1 MNFQTTKSEI
11 TMTVQE
17 TSIPQEINREV
28 LVQRARDMVP
38 YLAEQAPRAQ
48 AERKVPEETVAK
60 MHEAGFF
67 RVLQPKRWGGY
78 EMDPQV
84 FFDIQMT
91 LAEGCMSTA
100 WIYGVIAVHNWQI
113 ALFDLKAQE
122 DVWKDNTSVLIASS
136 YMPVGKVT
144 PVEGGFKF
152 SGRWAFS
159 SGCDHC
165 DWVFLGGVVPPT
177 ADNPNPDY
185 RTFLVPRSDFE
196 VLDTWHTFG
205 LQGTGSNDIVVEDA
219 FVPDHRTHSSL
230 DGFNGT
236 NPGIDSHNIP
246 LYKIPFGQL
255 FPRAVSGST
264 IGATQGAINAY
275 LKVAS
280 KRVGTND
287 GSKTAED
294 PYAQM
299 AVARAQAL
307 VDQLKMKLYSN
318 MDQLMS
324 DAVEGKDT
332 EMQTRIQYR
341 YESAAV
347 PEACLNEVL
356 ELQKMCGGRAIFT
369 DSPLQRFVLDIL
381 AGRAHVANNPYKFG
395 QNYGGVQLGLES
407 TDTFL

>member
-1 MNFQTTKSEI
+1 MTALEKDLQHNI
-11 TMTVQE
+11 TPE
-17 TSIPQEINREV
+17 L

-38 YLAEQAPRAQ
+38 YLKDAASRHEADRVIA
-48 AERKVPEETVAK
+48 KETVA
-60 MHEAGFF
+60 MMQDAGFF

-78 EMDPQV
+78 EMDPHV
-84 FFDIQMT
+84 FFEIQMT

-122 DVWKDNTSVLIASS
+122 DIWRDDTTVLIASS

-144 PVEGGFKF
+144 PVEGGFRF

-185 RTFLVPRSDFE
+185 RTFLVPRSDFK

-205 LQGTGSNDIVVEDA
+205 LKGTGSNDIVVEDV
-219 FVPDHRTHSSL
+219 FVPEYRTHSSL
-230 DGFNGT
+230 DGFRGT
-236 NPGIDSHNIP
+236 NPGIDSKTIA

-264 IGATQGAINAY
+264 LGATQGAINAY
-275 LKVAS
+275 RDIAS
-280 KRVGTND
+280 KRIGSNS

-294 PYAQM
+294 PHAQI

-307 VDQLKMKLYSN
+307 VDQLKQRLYTIF
-318 MDQLMS
+318 DELMR
-324 DAVEGKDT
+324 DARAGKPTDLNK
-332 EMQTRIQYR
+332 RIQFR

-347 PEACLNEVL
+347 PEQCLAEVL
-356 ELQKMCGGRAIFT
+356 EMQKMCGGRAIFT
-369 DSPLQRFVLDIL
+369 DSPLQRFALDIL
-381 AGRAHVANNPYKFG
+381 AGRAHVANNPYPFAR
-395 QNYGGVQLGLES
+395 NYGGVQLGLDS
-407 TDTFL
+407 TDFFL

>member
-1 MNFQTTKSEI
+1 
-11 TMTVQE
+11 MTAHEKDLQDNV
-17 TSIPQEINREV
+17 SAEV
-28 LVQRARDMVP
+28 LVQRAREMVP
-38 YLAEQAPRAQ
+38 YLQEMAPRHEADRVI
-48 AERKVPEETVAK
+48 AKETVAK
-60 MHEAGFF
+60 MQEAGFF

-84 FFDIQMT
+84 FFDIQTT

-122 DVWKDNTSVLIASS
+122 DIWKDDTSVLIASS
-136 YMPVGKVT
+136 YMPVGKVE

-177 ADNPNPDY
+177 EANPNPDY
-185 RTFLVPRSDFE
+185 RTFLVPRSDFK
-196 VLDTWHTFG
+196 VIDTWHTFG
-205 LQGTGSNDIVVEDA
+205 LKGTGSNDIVVENA
-219 FVPDHRTHSSL
+219 FVPEYRTHSSL
-230 DGFNGT
+230 DGFRGT
-236 NPGIDSHNIP
+236 NPGIDSKTIP
-246 LYKIPFGQL
+246 LYMIPFGQL

-275 LKVAS
+275 RDVAS
-280 KRVGTND
+280 KRIGTNT

-294 PYAQM
+294 PHAQM

-307 VDQLKMKLYSN
+307 VDQLKLRLKDIF
-318 MDQLMS
+318 DQLMT
-324 DAVEGKDT
+324 DARAGQPTDMTK
-332 EMQTRIQYR
+332 RIQYR

-347 PEACLNEVL
+347 PEQCLAEVL

-369 DSPLQRFVLDIL
+369 NSPLQRFVLDIL
-381 AGRAHVANNPYKFG
+381 AGRAHVANNPYQFG
-395 QNYGGVQLGLES
+395 RNYGGVQLGLES
-407 TDTFL
+407 TDFFL

>member
-1 MNFQTTKSEI
+1 MTAQESSIQQEVTPEI
-11 TMTVQE
+11 
-17 TSIPQEINREV
+17 

-38 YLAEQAPRAQ
+38 YLAETAPQAE
-48 AERKVPEETVAK
+48 AERKVPEATIAK

-84 FFDIQMT
+84 FFDVQMT

-122 DVWKDNTSVLIASS
+122 DIWKDDTSVLIASS
-136 YMPVGKVT
+136 YMPVGKVV

-165 DWVFLGGVVPPT
+165 EWVFLGGVVPPT
-177 ADNPNPDY
+177 ESNPNPDY
-185 RTFLVPRSDFE
+185 RTFLVPRSDFK

-205 LQGTGSNDIVVEDA
+205 LKGTGSNDIVVEDA
-219 FVPDHRTHSSL
+219 FVPDYRTHSSL
-230 DGFNGT
+230 DGFQGT
-236 NPGIDSHNIP
+236 NPGIDSKSVP
-246 LYKIPFGQL
+246 LYQIPFGQL

-264 IGATQGAINAY
+264 IGAAQGAINAY

-280 KRVGTND
+280 KRVGSNT

-294 PYAQM
+294 PQAQM
-299 AVARAQAL
+299 SVARAQAL
-307 VDQLKMKLYSN
+307 VDSLKLTLKN
-318 MDQLMS
+318 NFAVLMENARKGEAT
-324 DAVEGKDT
+324 DIN
-332 EMQTRIQYR
+332 TRIQYR
-341 YESAAV
+341 FESAQV
-347 PEACLNEVL
+347 PEQCLQEVL

-369 DSPLQRFVLDIL
+369 NSPLQRFTLDIL
-381 AGRAHVANNPYKFG
+381 AGRAHVANNPYQFG
-395 QNYGGVQLGLES
+395 RNYGGVQLGLENG
-407 TDTFL
+407 DIFL

>member
-1 MNFQTTKSEI
+1 
-11 TMTVQE
+11 MTAQVKDPNAV
-17 TSIPQEINREV
+17 SAEV
-28 LVQRARDMVP
+28 LIQRARDMIP
-38 YLAEQAPRAQ
+38 YLAENAAK
-48 AERKVPEETVAK
+48 AETDRKVPVETVQK
-60 MHEAGFF
+60 MQEAGFF

-84 FFDIQMT
+84 FFEIQMA

-122 DVWKDNTSVLIASS
+122 DVWSKDTSVLIASS
-136 YMPVGKVT
+136 YMPVGKIT

-177 ADNPNPDY
+177 EKNPAPDY
-185 RTFLVPRSDFE
+185 RTFLVPRSDFK

-205 LQGTGSNDIVVEDA
+205 LKGTGSNDIVVEDA
-219 FVPDHRTHSSL
+219 FVPEYRTHSSL
-230 DGFNGT
+230 DGFRGT
-236 NPGIDSHNIP
+236 NPGIDSKTVP
-246 LYKIPFGQL
+246 LYQIPFGQL

-275 LKVAS
+275 REVAS
-280 KRVGTND
+280 KRIGTNT

-294 PYAQM
+294 PHAQM
-299 AVARAQAL
+299 AVARAQSL
-307 VDQLKMKLYSN
+307 VDQLKLRLFATF
-318 MDQLMS
+318 DELMACARRGEAA
-324 DAVEGKDT
+324 DLTK
-332 EMQTRIQYR
+332 RIQFR

-347 PEACLNEVL
+347 PEACLAEVL

-369 DSPLQRFVLDIL
+369 SSKLQRFVLDIL
-381 AGRAHVANNPYKFG
+381 AGRAHVANNPYQFG
-395 QNYGGVQLGLES
+395 RNYGGVQLGLES
-407 TDTFL
+407 TDIFL

>member
-1 MNFQTTKSEI
+1 
-11 TMTVQE
+11 MTAQE
-17 TSIPQEINREV
+17 QSLQDVTPELII
-28 LVQRARDMVP
+28 QRARDMIP
-38 YLAEQAPRAQ
+38 FLQEQAPHAQ
-48 AERKVPEETVAK
+48 AERKSPDATIAK
-60 MHEAGFF
+60 MHDAGFF

-84 FFDIQMT
+84 FFEVQMA

-113 ALFDLKAQE
+113 ALFDLQAQE
-122 DVWKDNTSVLIASS
+122 DVWRDDTSVLIASS
-136 YMPVGKVT
+136 YMPVGKVE
-144 PVEGGFKF
+144 PVDGGFKF

-185 RTFLVPRSDFE
+185 RTFLVPRGDFK
-196 VLDTWHTFG
+196 VMDTWHTFG

-219 FVPDHRTHSSL
+219 FVPDYRTHSSL
-230 DGFNGT
+230 DGFRGT
-236 NPGIDSHNIP
+236 NPGIDSREIS

-255 FPRAVSGST
+255 FPRAVSTST

-275 LKVAS
+275 RDVAS
-280 KRVGTND
+280 KRVGTNS

-294 PYAQM
+294 PQAQM

-307 VDQLKMKLYSN
+307 VDQLKLRLMQTY
-318 MDQLMS
+318 DQLMA
-324 DAVEGKDT
+324 DARQGQPTDLNL
-332 EMQTRIQYR
+332 RIQYR

-347 PEACLNEVL
+347 PEACLAEVL

-369 DSPLQRFVLDIL
+369 NSPLQRFVLDIL
-381 AGRAHVANNPYKFG
+381 AGRAHVANNPYQYG
-395 QNYGGVQLGLES
+395 RNYGAIQLGLDN
-407 TDTFL
+407 TDFFL

>member
-1 MNFQTTKSEI
+1 
-11 TMTVQE
+11 MTAQVKGPDTE
-17 TSIPQEINREV
+17 ATADLLI
-28 LVQRARDMVP
+28 QRARDMVP
-38 YLAEQAPRAQ
+38 YLADRAAQ
-48 AERKVPEETVAK
+48 TESDRRVSEEAVAMMK
-60 MHEAGFF
+60 EAGFF

-78 EMDPQV
+78 QMDPQV

-122 DVWKDNTSVLIASS
+122 DIWRDDTSVLIASS
-136 YMPVGKVT
+136 YMPVGKVI

-165 DWVFLGGVVPPT
+165 DWVFLGGVVPSSDT
-177 ADNPNPDY
+177 NPAPDY
-185 RTFLVPRSDFE
+185 RTFLVPKKDFKI
-196 VLDTWHTFG
+196 LDTWHTFG
-205 LQGTGSNDIVVEDA
+205 LRGTGSNDILVEDA
-219 FVPDHRTHSSL
+219 FVPEYRTHSSL
-230 DGFNGT
+230 DGFRGT
-236 NPGIDSHNIP
+236 NPGVDSKTVP
-246 LYKIPFGQL
+246 LYQIPFGQL

-275 LKVAS
+275 REVAS
-280 KRVGTND
+280 KRIGTNT

-294 PYAQM
+294 PHAQM

-307 VDQLKMKLYSN
+307 VDALKLRLRN
-318 MDQLMS
+318 IFDELMEN
-324 DAVEGKDT
+324 ARCGH
-332 EMQTRIQYR
+332 QTDMTKRIQFR

-347 PEACLNEVL
+347 PEQCLAEVL

-369 DSPLQRFVLDIL
+369 DAPLQRFVLDIL
-381 AGRAHVANNPYKFG
+381 AGRAHVANNPYQFG
-395 QNYGGVQLGLES
+395 RNYGGVQLGLES
-407 TDTFL
+407 TDFFL

>member
-1 MNFQTTKSEI
+1 MTAQAKDLKSDV
-11 TMTVQE
+11 TA
-17 TSIPQEINREV
+17 EV
-28 LVQRARDMVP
+28 LVQRAREMIP
-38 YLAEQAPRAQ
+38 YLAANAAK
-48 AERKVPEETVAK
+48 AEADRKVPEETVKK
-60 MHEAGFF
+60 MQEAGFF

-84 FFDIQMT
+84 FFQIQLA

-122 DVWKDNTSVLIASS
+122 DVWSKDTSVLIASS

-177 ADNPNPDY
+177 EANPVPDY
-185 RTFLVPRSDFE
+185 RTFLVPRSDFK

-205 LQGTGSNDIVVEDA
+205 LKGTGSNDIVVEDA
-219 FVPDHRTHSSL
+219 FVPEYRTHSSL
-230 DGFNGT
+230 DGFRGT
-236 NPGIDSHNIP
+236 NPGIDSKTVP
-246 LYKIPFGQL
+246 LYQIPFGQL

-275 LKVAS
+275 RDVAS
-280 KRVGTND
+280 KRVGTNT

-294 PYAQM
+294 PHAQV
-299 AVARAQAL
+299 AVARAQSL
-307 VDQLKMKLYSN
+307 VDQLKLRLFSIF
-318 MDQLMS
+318 DELMENARKGVPT
-324 DAVEGKDT
+324 DLTK
-332 EMQTRIQYR
+332 RIQFR

-347 PEACLNEVL
+347 PEACLAEVL

-369 DSPLQRFVLDIL
+369 NSPLQRFVLDIL
-381 AGRAHVANNPYKFG
+381 AGRAHVANNPYQFG
-395 QNYGGVQLGLES
+395 RNYGGVQLGLES
-407 TDTFL
+407 TDFFL

>member
-1 MNFQTTKSEI
+1 
-11 TMTVQE
+11 MTAQE
-17 TSIPQEINREV
+17 HSLQDVTPELII
-28 LVQRARDMVP
+28 QRAKDMIP
-38 YLAEQAPRAQ
+38 YLQEQAPRAQ
-48 AERKVPEETVAK
+48 AERKIPDETVAK
-60 MHEAGFF
+60 MQEAGFF

-78 EMDPQV
+78 QMDPQV
-84 FFDIQMT
+84 FFEVQMA

-113 ALFDLKAQE
+113 ALFDLQAQE
-122 DVWKDNTSVLIASS
+122 DVWSEDTSVLIASS
-136 YMPVGKVT
+136 YMPVGKVE
-144 PVEGGFKF
+144 PVDGGFKF

-185 RTFLVPRSDFE
+185 RTFLVPRGDFK

-219 FVPDHRTHSSL
+219 FVPEYRTHSSL
-230 DGFNGT
+230 DGFRGT
-236 NPGIDSHNIP
+236 NPGIDSKEVP

-255 FPRAVSGST
+255 FPRAVSSST

-275 LKVAS
+275 RDVAS
-280 KRVGTND
+280 KRVGTNS

-294 PYAQM
+294 PHAQM

-307 VDQLKMKLYSN
+307 VDQLKLR
-318 MDQLMS
+318 LMQS
-324 DAVEGKDT
+324 FDHLMADANAGVPTDIN
-332 EMQTRIQYR
+332 QRIQYR
-341 YESAAV
+341 YESSAV
-347 PEACLNEVL
+347 PEACLAEVL

-369 DSPLQRFVLDIL
+369 NSPLQRFVLDIL
-381 AGRAHVANNPYKFG
+381 AGRAHVANNPYQFG
-395 QNYGGVQLGLES
+395 RNYGAVQLGLENS
-407 TDTFL
+407 DFFL

>member
-1 MNFQTTKSEI
+1 
-11 TMTVQE
+11 MTAQE
-17 TSIPQEINREV
+17 SSIQQEVTHET
-28 LVQRARDMVP
+28 LLQRARDMVP
-38 YLAEQAPRAQ
+38 YLAETAAQ
-48 AERKVPEETVAK
+48 AETERKVPEATIAK

-84 FFDIQMT
+84 FFDVQMT

-122 DVWKDNTSVLIASS
+122 DIWKDDTSVLIASS
-136 YMPVGKVT
+136 YMPVGKVV

-165 DWVFLGGVVPPT
+165 EWVFLGGVVPPT
-177 ADNPNPDY
+177 ESNPNPDY
-185 RTFLVPRSDFE
+185 RTFLVPRSDLK
-196 VLDTWHTFG
+196 VVDTWHTFG
-205 LQGTGSNDIVVEDA
+205 LKGTGSNDIVVEDA
-219 FVPDHRTHSSL
+219 FVPDYRTHSSL
-230 DGFNGT
+230 DGFQGT
-236 NPGIDSHNIP
+236 NPGIDSKTIP
-246 LYKIPFGQL
+246 LYQIPFGQL

-275 LKVAS
+275 RKVAS
-280 KRVGTND
+280 KRIGSNT

-294 PYAQM
+294 PHAQM

-307 VDQLKMKLYSN
+307 VDSLKLTLKNSFA
-318 MDQLMS
+318 QLMS
-324 DAVEGKDT
+324 DARKGESTD
-332 EMQTRIQYR
+332 MNTRIQYR
-341 YESAAV
+341 FESAQV
-347 PEACLNEVL
+347 PEQCLQEVL

-369 DSPLQRFVLDIL
+369 NSPLQRFTLDIL
-381 AGRAHVANNPYKFG
+381 AGRAHVANNPYQFG
-395 QNYGGVQLGLES
+395 KNFGGVQLGLENA
-407 TDTFL
+407 DIFL

>member
-1 MNFQTTKSEI
+1 MTAQAKDLNAEI
-11 TMTVQE
+11 TAEML
-17 TSIPQEINREV
+17 I
-28 LVQRARDMVP
+28 QRARDMIP
-38 YLAEQAPRAQ
+38 YLAANAAK
-48 AERKVPEETVAK
+48 AETDRKIPEETVKK
-60 MHEAGFF
+60 MQEAGFF

-78 EMDPQV
+78 QMDPQV
-84 FFDIQMT
+84 FFEIQMA

-113 ALFDLKAQE
+113 ALFDIKAQE
-122 DVWKDNTSVLIASS
+122 DIWKNDTSVLIASS

-177 ADNPNPDY
+177 EQNPAPDY
-185 RTFLVPRSDFE
+185 RTFLVPRGDFK

-205 LQGTGSNDIVVEDA
+205 LKGTGSNDIVVEDV
-219 FVPDHRTHSSL
+219 FVPEYRTHSSL
-230 DGFNGT
+230 DGFRGT
-236 NPGIDSHNIP
+236 NPGIDSKTVP
-246 LYKIPFGQL
+246 LYQIPFGQL

-275 LKVAS
+275 RDVAS
-280 KRVGTND
+280 KRVGTNT

-294 PYAQM
+294 PHAQM
-299 AVARAQAL
+299 AVARAQSL
-307 VDQLKMKLYSN
+307 VDTLKLRLFSIF
-318 MDQLMS
+318 DELMENARKGVPT
-324 DAVEGKDT
+324 DMTK
-332 EMQTRIQYR
+332 RIQFR

-347 PEACLNEVL
+347 PEACLAEVL

-369 DSPLQRFVLDIL
+369 NSPLQRFVLDIL
-381 AGRAHVANNPYKFG
+381 AGRAHVANNPYQFG
-395 QNYGGVQLGLES
+395 RNYGGVQLGLES
-407 TDTFL
+407 TDFFL

>member
-1 MNFQTTKSEI
+1 
-11 TMTVQE
+11 MTAQE
-17 TSIPQEINREV
+17 QSLQDVTPELII
-28 LVQRARDMVP
+28 QRARDMIP
-38 YLAEQAPRAQ
+38 FLQEQAPHAQ
-48 AERKVPEETVAK
+48 AERKIPDATIAK
-60 MHEAGFF
+60 MHDAGFF

-84 FFDIQMT
+84 FFEVQMA

-113 ALFDLKAQE
+113 ALFDLQAQE
-122 DVWKDNTSVLIASS
+122 DVWRDDTSVLIASS
-136 YMPVGKVT
+136 YMPVGKVE
-144 PVEGGFKF
+144 PMDGGFKF

-185 RTFLVPRSDFE
+185 RTFLVPRGDFK
-196 VLDTWHTFG
+196 VMDTWHTFG

-219 FVPDHRTHSSL
+219 FVPDYRTHSSL
-230 DGFNGT
+230 DGFRGT
-236 NPGIDSHNIP
+236 NPGIDSREIP

-255 FPRAVSGST
+255 FPRAVSTST

-275 LKVAS
+275 RDVAS
-280 KRVGTND
+280 KRVGTNS

-294 PYAQM
+294 PQAQM

-307 VDQLKMKLYSN
+307 VDQLKLRLMQTY
-318 MDQLMS
+318 DQLMA
-324 DAVEGKDT
+324 DARQGQPTDLNL
-332 EMQTRIQYR
+332 RIQYR

-347 PEACLNEVL
+347 PEACLAEVL

-369 DSPLQRFVLDIL
+369 NSPLQRFVLDIL
-381 AGRAHVANNPYKFG
+381 AGRAHVANNPYQYG
-395 QNYGGVQLGLES
+395 RNYGAIQLGLDN
-407 TDTFL
+407 TDFFL

>member
-1 MNFQTTKSEI
+1 
-11 TMTVQE
+11 MTAHEKDLQNE
-17 TSIPQEINREV
+17 LSPAA
-28 LVQRARDMVP
+28 LVQRARELVP
-38 YLAEQAPRAQ
+38 YLQETAARAE
-48 AERKVPEETVAK
+48 AERRIPVETVQK
-60 MHEAGFF
+60 MKDAGFF

-78 EMDPQV
+78 QMDPQV
-84 FFDIQMT
+84 FFDIQLT

-122 DVWKDNTSVLIASS
+122 DIWRDDTNVLIASS
-136 YMPVGKVT
+136 YMPVGKVV

-177 ADNPNPDY
+177 AENPAPDY
-185 RTFLVPRSDFE
+185 RTFLVPRGDFK

-205 LQGTGSNDIVVEDA
+205 LRGTGSNDIVVDDV
-219 FVPDHRTHSSL
+219 FVPEYRTHSSL
-230 DGFNGT
+230 DGFRGT
-236 NPGIDSHNIP
+236 NPGIDSKTVP

-275 LKVAS
+275 RDVAS
-280 KRVGTND
+280 KRIGTNT
-287 GSKTAED
+287 GAKTAED
-294 PYAQM
+294 PHAQM

-307 VDQLKMKLYSN
+307 VDQLKLRLN
-318 MDQLMS
+318 VIFDRLMA
-324 DAVEGKDT
+324 DARRGEATDMT
-332 EMQTRIQYR
+332 QRIQYR

-347 PEACLNEVL
+347 PESCLAEVL
-356 ELQKMCGGRAIFT
+356 ELQKMCGGRGIFT
-369 DSPLQRFVLDIL
+369 SSPLQRFVLDIL
-381 AGRAHVANNPYKFG
+381 AGRAHVANNPYQFG
-395 QNYGGVQLGLES
+395 RNYGGVQLGLES
-407 TDTFL
+407 TDFFL